1 MTRGWPDFKKYA
13 LAHGVHNGPSTI
25 ASLKDVY
32 EENKG
37 SKYSTIVKL
46 FKTKGSLNFLRQ
58 YNKEM
63 GYK

>member
-13 LAHGVHNGPSTI
+13 LAHGVHSGPSTI
-25 ASLKDVY
+25 ASLHTVY
-32 EENKG
+32 ENNKG
-37 SKYSTIVKL
+37 SKYSTIVSL
-46 FKTKGSLNFLRQ
+46 FKTRGQLNFLKE